1 MGKKLIEIGV
11 GLFMVAGALAMLA
24 LAFHVSGLKRFSPRD
39 YYFITAE
46 FDNIGS
52 LKPRSPVRIAGVKI
66 GQVEKI
72 TLDAADFRAKVI
84 MSIDRHDNNLPIDT
98 SAKILTEGLLGSN
111 YISLIPG
118 FEEETLADGSAIHTT
133 HPAIILEN
141 LIGQLVFNAKDKD
154 REKENK
160 E

>member
-1 MGKKLIEIGV
+1 MTRRLIDFSV

-24 LAFHVSGLKRFSPRD
+24 LAFHVSGLKRLSPTE
-39 YYFITAE
+39 YYHISAD

-52 LKPRSPVRIAGVKI
+52 LKPRSPVRIAGVKV
-66 GQVEKI
+66 GQVEDI
-72 TLDAADFRAKVI
+72 ILDTKEFRAKVI
-84 MSIDRHDNNLPIDT
+84 MSINKHNNNLPVDT

-111 YISLIPG
+111 YISLVPG
-118 FEEETLADGSAIHTT
+118 FEEELLSNGDVVETT

-141 LIGQLVFNAKDKD
+141 LIGQLVFNVKNGDK
-154 REKENK
+154 EKK